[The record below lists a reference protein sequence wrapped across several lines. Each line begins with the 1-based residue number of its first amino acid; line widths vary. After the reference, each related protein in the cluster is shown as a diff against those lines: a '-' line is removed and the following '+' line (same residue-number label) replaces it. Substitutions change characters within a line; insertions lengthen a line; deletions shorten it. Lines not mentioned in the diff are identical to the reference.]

1 MEINVKYF
9 KLSSQPDSS
18 YGILQAMEKYK
29 NNLVLFFGPHPTVLR
44 DHYWQSSENHL
55 GSQGLNLG
63 WLHGKQVFGVL
74 YCYSSSRSTCFS
86 GRKGVKQRAGGGWH
100 VLQRQHLTLNLS
112 IHPVPQISLLATG
125 RRWTNP
131 LALSLELI
139 LEPKTSLF

>member
-1 MEINVKYF
+1 MSNISNYHLNQTV
-9 KLSSQPDSS
+9 LTASSKPWRS
-18 YGILQAMEKYK
+18 IRIIWFC
-29 NNLVLFFGPHPTVLR
+29 FFGPHPTVLR